1 MYRFTSELPKEE
13 YDNFIL
19 NYSMAPLTQT
29 YNWANIKSNWRHF
42 HCGLYKDDTLVGV
55 CLILVKKM
63 IKGLN
68 MFFVPRGYLIDFTNY
83 EDLEEMTKNIK
94 ELAKKTDAYVVKID
108 PNFCKRQYSF
118 KGDEINT
125 NYDKDYQVKHNN
137 LLKLGYKS
145 LGPQKEMGKS
155 MEPNY
160 NMLAPICDNS
170 NKVLTLEELLSTYKS
185 KFKYYIGSFHEKRG
199 ITFEITSDIN
209 KVGILVSLLKETE
222 EKQNISLRN
231 EEYFVNLMKNYPT
244 ARLVFGTINLPKYL
258 KFLEENNGK
267 SIEIEEVKDLLKT
280 HEENMVLSASIMFL
294 PSNKEGI
301 RTSEY
306 LYAGN
311 SLSLTKIRVSTG
323 VVFEIIKFSLENN
336 CHYCNLGGIDGN
348 LNDHLTSFK
357 EKFNGE
363 VLEFAG
369 EYDLPIK
376 WIYYPIKVMY
386 PILLKIYKI
395 IR

>member
-94 ELAKKTDAYVVKID
+94 ELAKKTHAYVVKID

-209 KVGILVSLLKETE
+209 KVVILVSLLKETE

-258 KFLEENNGK
+258 KFLEDNNGK
-267 SIEIEEVKDLLKT
+267 STEIEEVKELLKT
-280 HEENMVLSASIMFL
+280 HEENMVLSSSIMFL
-294 PSNKEGI
+294 PSNKNGI

>member
-94 ELAKKTDAYVVKID
+94 ELAKKTHAYVVKID

>member
-42 HCGLYKDDTLVGV
+42 HCGLYKGDTLVGV

-94 ELAKKTDAYVVKID
+94 ELAKKTHAYVVKID

-267 SIEIEEVKDLLKT
+267 STEIEEVKELLKT

-294 PSNKEGI
+294 PSNKNGI

>member
-83 EDLEEMTKNIK
+83 EDLEEMTKNIR
-94 ELAKKTDAYVVKID
+94 ELAKKTNAYVVKID

-267 SIEIEEVKDLLKT
+267 STEIEEVKELLKT

-294 PSNKEGI
+294 PSNKNGI

>member
-1 MYRFTSELPKEE
+1 M
-13 YDNFIL
+13 
-19 NYSMAPLTQT
+19 
-29 YNWANIKSNWRHF
+29 
-42 HCGLYKDDTLVGV
+42 
-55 CLILVKKM
+55 
-63 IKGLN
+63 
-68 MFFVPRGYLIDFTNY
+68 
-83 EDLEEMTKNIK
+83 
-94 ELAKKTDAYVVKID
+94 VKID

-267 SIEIEEVKDLLKT
+267 STEIEEVKELLKT

-294 PSNKEGI
+294 PSNKNGI

-323 VVFEIIKFSLENN
+323 VVFEIIKFSLEEFIICNN
-336 CHYCNLGGIDGN
+336 
-348 LNDHLTSFK
+348 
-357 EKFNGE
+357 
-363 VLEFAG
+363 
-369 EYDLPIK
+369 
-376 WIYYPIKVMY
+376 
-386 PILLKIYKI
+386 
-395 IR
+395 

>member
-63 IKGLN
+63 IKGIN

-94 ELAKKTDAYVVKID
+94 ELAKKTHAYVVKID

-185 KFKYYIGSFHEKRG
+185 KFKYYIGSFHEK
-199 ITFEITSDIN
+199 
-209 KVGILVSLLKETE
+209 
-222 EKQNISLRN
+222 
-231 EEYFVNLMKNYPT
+231 
-244 ARLVFGTINLPKYL
+244 
-258 KFLEENNGK
+258 
-267 SIEIEEVKDLLKT
+267 EV
-280 HEENMVLSASIMFL
+280 
-294 PSNKEGI
+294 
-301 RTSEY
+301 
-306 LYAGN
+306 
-311 SLSLTKIRVSTG
+311 
-323 VVFEIIKFSLENN
+323 
-336 CHYCNLGGIDGN
+336 
-348 LNDHLTSFK
+348 
-357 EKFNGE
+357 
-363 VLEFAG
+363 
-369 EYDLPIK
+369 
-376 WIYYPIKVMY
+376 
-386 PILLKIYKI
+386 
-395 IR
+395 

>member
-19 NYSMAPLTQT
+19 NYSMASLTQT

-94 ELAKKTDAYVVKID
+94 ELAKKTHAYVVKID

-267 SIEIEEVKDLLKT
+267 STEIEEVKELLKT
-280 HEENMVLSASIMFL
+280 HEENMVLSSSIMFL
-294 PSNKEGI
+294 PSNKNGI

>member
-83 EDLEEMTKNIK
+83 EDLEEMTKNIR
-94 ELAKKTDAYVVKID
+94 ELAKKTNAYVVKID

-231 EEYFVNLMKNYPT
+231 EEYFVNLMKNYPN

-267 SIEIEEVKDLLKT
+267 STEIEEVKELLKT

-294 PSNKEGI
+294 PSNKNGI

>member
-94 ELAKKTDAYVVKID
+94 ELAKKTHAYVVKID

-267 SIEIEEVKDLLKT
+267 SAEIEEVKELLKT
-280 HEENMVLSASIMFL
+280 HKENMVLSASIMFL
-294 PSNKEGI
+294 PSNIKGI

>member
-94 ELAKKTDAYVVKID
+94 ELAKKNKAYVVKIV

-267 SIEIEEVKDLLKT
+267 STEIEEVKELLKT

-294 PSNKEGI
+294 PSNKNGI

>member
-94 ELAKKTDAYVVKID
+94 ELAKKTHAYVVKID

-267 SIEIEEVKDLLKT
+267 SIEIEEVKELLKT

>member
-94 ELAKKTDAYVVKID
+94 ELAKKTHAYVVKID

-267 SIEIEEVKDLLKT
+267 STEIEEVKELLKT
-280 HEENMVLSASIMFL
+280 HEESMVLSASIMFL
-294 PSNKEGI
+294 PSNKNGI

>member
-294 PSNKEGI
+294 PSNKNGI

>member
-1 MYRFTSELPKEE
+1 
-13 YDNFIL
+13 
-19 NYSMAPLTQT
+19 
-29 YNWANIKSNWRHF
+29 
-42 HCGLYKDDTLVGV
+42 
-55 CLILVKKM
+55 
-63 IKGLN
+63 
-68 MFFVPRGYLIDFTNY
+68 
-83 EDLEEMTKNIK
+83 
-94 ELAKKTDAYVVKID
+94 
-108 PNFCKRQYSF
+108 
-118 KGDEINT
+118 
-125 NYDKDYQVKHNN
+125 
-137 LLKLGYKS
+137 
-145 LGPQKEMGKS
+145 
-155 MEPNY
+155 
-160 NMLAPICDNS
+160 
-170 NKVLTLEELLSTYKS
+170 
-185 KFKYYIGSFHEKRG
+185 
-199 ITFEITSDIN
+199 
-209 KVGILVSLLKETE
+209 
-222 EKQNISLRN
+222 
-231 EEYFVNLMKNYPT
+231 MKNYPN

-267 SIEIEEVKDLLKT
+267 STEIEEVKELLKT

-294 PSNKEGI
+294 PSNKNGI

-376 WIYYPIKVMY
+376 WI
-386 PILLKIYKI
+386 
-395 IR
+395 

>member
-83 EDLEEMTKNIK
+83 EDLEEMTKNIR
-94 ELAKKTDAYVVKID
+94 ELAKKTNAYVVKID

-118 KGDEINT
+118 KGDKINT

-231 EEYFVNLMKNYPT
+231 EEYFVNLMKNYPN

-267 SIEIEEVKDLLKT
+267 STEIEEVKELLKT

-294 PSNKEGI
+294 PSNKNGI

>member
-1 MYRFTSELPKEE
+1 
-13 YDNFIL
+13 
-19 NYSMAPLTQT
+19 
-29 YNWANIKSNWRHF
+29 
-42 HCGLYKDDTLVGV
+42 
-55 CLILVKKM
+55 
-63 IKGLN
+63 
-68 MFFVPRGYLIDFTNY
+68 
-83 EDLEEMTKNIK
+83 
-94 ELAKKTDAYVVKID
+94 
-108 PNFCKRQYSF
+108 
-118 KGDEINT
+118 
-125 NYDKDYQVKHNN
+125 
-137 LLKLGYKS
+137 
-145 LGPQKEMGKS
+145 

-209 KVGILVSLLKETE
+209 KVGILVALLKETE

-267 SIEIEEVKDLLKT
+267 STEIEEVKELLKT

-294 PSNKEGI
+294 PSNKNGI

>member
-29 YNWANIKSNWRHF
+29 YNWANIKSNWHHF

-94 ELAKKTDAYVVKID
+94 ELAKKTHAYVVKID

-258 KFLEENNGK
+258 KFLEDNNGK
-267 SIEIEEVKDLLKT
+267 STEIEEVKELLKT
-280 HEENMVLSASIMFL
+280 HEENMVLSSSIMFL
-294 PSNKEGI
+294 PSNKNGI

>member
-94 ELAKKTDAYVVKID
+94 ELAKKTHAYVVKID

-222 EKQNISLRN
+222 EKQNINLRN

-267 SIEIEEVKDLLKT
+267 STEIEEVKELLKT

-294 PSNKEGI
+294 PSNIKGI

>member
-94 ELAKKTDAYVVKID
+94 ELAKKTRAYVVKID

-244 ARLVFGTINLPKYL
+244 AILVFGTINLPKYL

-267 SIEIEEVKDLLKT
+267 STEIEEVKELLKT

-294 PSNKEGI
+294 PSNIKGI

>member
-1 MYRFTSELPKEE
+1 MYRFTSELPKEK

-94 ELAKKTDAYVVKID
+94 ELAKKTHAYVVKID

-267 SIEIEEVKDLLKT
+267 SIEIEEVKELLKT

>member
-63 IKGLN
+63 IKGIN

-83 EDLEEMTKNIK
+83 EDLEEMTKNIR
-94 ELAKKTDAYVVKID
+94 ELAKKTNAYVVKID

-199 ITFEITSDIN
+199 VTFEITSDIN

-267 SIEIEEVKDLLKT
+267 STEIEEVKELLKT

-294 PSNKEGI
+294 PSNKNGI

>member
-19 NYSMAPLTQT
+19 NYSMASLTQT
-29 YNWANIKSNWRHF
+29 YNWANIKSNWHHF

-94 ELAKKTDAYVVKID
+94 ELAKKTHAYVVKID

-267 SIEIEEVKDLLKT
+267 STEIEEVKELLKT

-294 PSNKEGI
+294 PSNKNGI

>member
-94 ELAKKTDAYVVKID
+94 ELAKKTHAYVVEID

-231 EEYFVNLMKNYPT
+231 EEYFVNLMKNYPN

-267 SIEIEEVKDLLKT
+267 STEIEEVKELLKT

-294 PSNKEGI
+294 PSNKNGI

>member
-42 HCGLYKDDTLVGV
+42 HCGLYKGDTLVGV

-94 ELAKKTDAYVVKID
+94 ELAKKTHAYVVKID

-267 SIEIEEVKDLLKT
+267 STEIEEVKDLLKT

-294 PSNKEGI
+294 PSNKNGI

>member
-83 EDLEEMTKNIK
+83 EDLEEMTKNIR
-94 ELAKKTDAYVVKID
+94 ELAKKTNAYVVKID

-231 EEYFVNLMKNYPT
+231 EEYFVNLMKNYPN

-267 SIEIEEVKDLLKT
+267 STEIEEVKELLKT

-294 PSNKEGI
+294 PSNIKGI

>member
-1 MYRFTSELPKEE
+1 MV
-13 YDNFIL
+13 
-19 NYSMAPLTQT
+19 
-29 YNWANIKSNWRHF
+29 H
-42 HCGLYKDDTLVGV
+42 
-55 CLILVKKM
+55 LILVKKM
-63 IKGLN
+63 IKGIN

-94 ELAKKTDAYVVKID
+94 ELAKKTHAYVVKID

-267 SIEIEEVKDLLKT
+267 STEIEEVKELLKT

-294 PSNKEGI
+294 PSNKNGI

>member
-94 ELAKKTDAYVVKID
+94 ELAKKNKAYVVKID

-118 KGDEINT
+118 KADEINT

-267 SIEIEEVKDLLKT
+267 STEIEEVKELLKT

-294 PSNKEGI
+294 PSNKNGI

>member
-55 CLILVKKM
+55 CLILEKKM
-63 IKGLN
+63 IKGFN

-94 ELAKKTDAYVVKID
+94 ELAKKTHAYVVKID

-267 SIEIEEVKDLLKT
+267 STEIEEVKELLKT
-280 HEENMVLSASIMFL
+280 YEENMVLSASIMFL

>member
-94 ELAKKTDAYVVKID
+94 ELAKKTHAYVVKID

-118 KGDEINT
+118 KWDEINT

-267 SIEIEEVKDLLKT
+267 STEIEEVKELLKT

-294 PSNKEGI
+294 PSNKNGI

>member
-63 IKGLN
+63 IKGIN

-94 ELAKKTDAYVVKID
+94 ELAKNTHAYVVKID

-267 SIEIEEVKDLLKT
+267 SAEIEEVKELLKT

-294 PSNKEGI
+294 PSNKNGI